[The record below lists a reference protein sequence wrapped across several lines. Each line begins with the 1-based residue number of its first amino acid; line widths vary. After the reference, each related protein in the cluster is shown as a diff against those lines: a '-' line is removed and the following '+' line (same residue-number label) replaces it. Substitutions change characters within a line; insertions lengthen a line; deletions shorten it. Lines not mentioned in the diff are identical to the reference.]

1 MGLNDSEER
10 SFSQNIN
17 DKSSHPNDLSRTFF
31 LVYAI
36 SAVGT
41 AARFISRM
49 FIELYT
55 VVIRTD
61 EVRAFGTALAL
72 ITSLRNLIQLAFQSS
87 FGRISD
93 FLGRKTLIMI
103 GLFGSGITLALFPL
117 IRNVWVLVIGVVVFS
132 IFIACYSPAF
142 TALLGDLTRKEN
154 RASLLNLVTL
164 IGAIASLICLLAV
177 GFLSTEGSTEHL
189 QYTII
194 LESAAGLFIIT
205 GLISIFL
212 TDPPTEKLE
221 KRDVLSFAPL
231 RENKRF
237 RNFTIVGSLMGFSMS
252 LGWPVFPVVRQ
263 EYATAQQNTYLW
275 AAFSGL
281 MILAL
286 LATKPFID
294 KMSRKWVLFIGRIVM
309 FFVPLNLVIAILWVP
324 EWWFM
329 AIGTAVS
336 GIGNG
341 FYMVGESAYI
351 LDSATEKEKG
361 TYTGLFYFFLGIATF
376 LGSLISGVLR
386 DVVEPFL
393 GEWQTIIVFLWI
405 ITAMRFSA
413 SLGFV
418 FLKEPKN
425 SDE

>member
-221 KRDVLSFAPL
+221 KRGVLSFAPL

-376 LGSLISGVLR
+376 FGSLISGVLR

>member
-1 MGLNDSEER
+1 MNDSEER

-221 KRDVLSFAPL
+221 KRGVLSFAPL

-376 LGSLISGVLR
+376 FGSLISGVLR